1 MVSSFVL
8 KTVLRLALISG
19 LMPSVCFAAG
29 FENACAPDPTAHCL
43 ETPDAYADAWRRR
56 TVACVAPSLYT
67 TIPWDYQP
75 GVGEAQLYPE
85 EFEYAWA
92 GGHHNLETFLEIR
105 CRYRENPAK
114 IRVAIESYVGFPV
127 PIRNRDPEAASSAL
141 PIFVYSLGSVTPDDE
156 GRRVEVTVPSLAAW
170 VHILEQEFGLTDA
183 RTVIG
188 VSGLRR
194 AG

>member
-1 MVSSFVL
+1 
-8 KTVLRLALISG
+8 
-19 LMPSVCFAAG
+19 MPSVCFAAE
-29 FENACAPDPTAHCL
+29 FQNACAPDPTAHCL

-105 CRYRENPAK
+105 CRYRESPAK

-127 PIRNRDPEAASSAL
+127 PIRNRDPAAAASAL